1 MAEYIKSRAFFQK
14 NKDAE
19 KNQKHPIIV
28 CWKLIT
34 PNNMGSILRLAD
46 NMACEK
52 VLFVNENPSF
62 KDRNI
67 KKTAQISFK
76 AIGWE
81 FCTPENW
88 KQHIPRGYKL
98 IAIETTQPSS
108 NLYTSK
114 LPRKSVFLVGNEKV
128 GLDDKPLKEVEKSIY
143 IPMKGHNKSM
153 NVSHA
158 LTIVL
163 GEWMRQNYYP

>member
-14 NKDAE
+14 NKDSE
-19 KNQKHPIIV
+19 KKQEHPIIV

-34 PNNMGSILRLAD
+34 PKNLGSIIRLAD

-52 VLFVNENPSF
+52 VLFVDENPSF

-76 AIGWE
+76 AIEWE
-81 FCTPENW
+81 FCTPKNW
-88 KQHIPRGYKL
+88 KQHIPSGYKL
-98 IAIETTQPSS
+98 IAIETAQPSS

-114 LPRKSVFLVGNEKV
+114 LPGKSVFLVGNEKV
-128 GLDDKPLKEVEKSIY
+128 GLDDEPLKEVEKSVY